1 MLTYAPPSYTFGLFM
16 VTWNL
21 QHRMDVQPD
30 QPFVAYEVT
39 LVPSYTG
46 KTVECTGRY
55 AAGLQLSAESGVVPG
70 TSC

>member
-1 MLTYAPPSYTFGLFM
+1 MGT
-16 VTWNL
+16 
-21 QHRMDVQPD
+21 QPN
-30 QPFVAYEVT
+30 QSFVAYIMT
-39 LVPSYTG
+39 TVPSYTG